1 VGGLSPLP
9 SEGLALTGSWLWVVP
24 SPVAGGPWLRRA
36 GSEGDRSGLP
46 RSTVA
51 GGTGAPG
58 GPPRRPAPHPGS
70 PEEPFPG
77 LRSPR
82 RPADNFARMISV
94 QLRAF

>member
-51 GGTGAPG
+51 GGTGAPE
-58 GPPRRPAPHPGS
+58 GPRAAPHRTQGAPRSLSPAFDPRADPPTILPG
-70 PEEPFPG
+70 
-77 LRSPR
+77 
-82 RPADNFARMISV
+82 
-94 QLRAF
+94 